1 MHRTYLLSNTDSN
14 SEARSAKNSTASRS
28 SPPTNV
34 KNKNRL
40 NIRSRTINTSPT
52 ISHSDTTNI
61 KHALNT
67 SDEPEV
73 FHPFVNRFLLN
84 DSSFEPFTP
93 RSSVARKAAPLAA
106 YCRLKPTKS
115 KNLLLDQPTDNSI
128 SIRVPKNSTD
138 TTVNNTKEL
147 WSFPF
152 TSILAD
158 DNFDVYK
165 EIASPAVLGLFQNV
179 SSTFFVYGGIA
190 SGKTYTL
197 FGSPTCVSQESIG
210 LIPLSLHSIFRR
222 LTDDQEVLLSFVE
235 LKDDEVYDLLQTSSD
250 EHGKKSPRMLNSSII
265 CSASSN
271 PMVTSI
277 PGLSQNKVSKL
288 REALVMLSNANDLR
302 RVERTKWN
310 AVSTRSHV
318 VLSIHLVS
326 KVQQTHSKLCFVDL
340 AAPIKV
346 TDIPINQSS
355 FIRRSVKINQSLFFL
370 EGVLSAVTNQ
380 KKHVPYR
387 NCPLTS
393 VLRFYMSY
401 SPRLI
406 MIASLDLDPGA
417 VSESLSTC
425 LFFRRIGLVKGLKH
439 QGNKPKMEK
448 ILEGE
453 QVMARRGSIAR
464 PPLAQN
470 SLDLFK
476 KSTQDQDS
484 KLSEHQES
492 LFDQS
497 QSSSKVHHFTSS
509 TTSHKSESSG
519 KTKFTSMLENV
530 IDNEVTY
537 HSTDSNEDDRES
549 LCGELPS
556 GDDSTSLIDPDCRHV
571 SEVSIKVEDG
581 FQVSTS
587 EEESLGYRS
596 IDTEAS
602 LSEVVTPEIKKE
614 RVVPEYARLFSW
626 KKLKAIVVYSSIILF
641 FMLIFLGFSFPS
653 LSDIFGD
660 VICPQSLVLD
670 AGTVQYRLSRDLEW
684 SLHQGGSGTVFI
696 GEIYFNQEFTSEPNV
711 FIAIGSIESSHP
723 ASVDVVLTLRST
735 SHFEI
740 RITRFL
746 PAYIN
751 ELTVTWIAVGQNCI
765 DDVRS
770 VDFRGAPTL
779 QQIPEEEDPIESQMI
794 DHVTFWDGHQP
805 LPLEIGSFESLNSSL
820 VYFYSISAL
829 RFSPETNFNNLNIYN
844 SFQLV
849 NSSGSD
855 DLVYF
860 YHGIRSKGLLED
872 ARYNFVMF
880 EKDFVVYNNFVYD
893 VIRLSSDSHVDYNLD
908 DSDYSY
914 LSIRAEFSSDFNRI
928 PDVVLFLLEYDCGE
942 TALKYSI
949 EIKSVD
955 YSGFEFFV
963 LSLEGSTITSISFN
977 YLAFD
982 EDFDVFDAVDYF
994 LLLLFFLFLILAL
1007 AFEHFKPSFKTAPNT
1022 SYEMYHSLPKDWI
1035 TTEERNEEPA
1045 PQCPNQV
1052 FNNETWVSMLEHFED
1067 LKKNFHPGTRD
1078 FVEIFFC
1085 VVFALLLLLIVF
1097 LFYRDFIV
1105 ANKLFHSFQSIY
1117 VTMFI
1122 LGLEYLLLLLAFVS
1136 VSWPE
1141 HRLVKGYNAQN
1152 NHVAILIASHIS
1164 AGRDPD
1170 LILKNSTKNFFRP
1183 PSREDLEEIRE
1194 GKCDDFERTL
1204 RLASS
1209 SCADGNVYVC
1219 HNANMKEPYPNDK
1232 TISVIKRLKKW
1243 GRQVNY
1249 VYIPT
1254 GNKTFAY
1261 KITHVVIMDDD
1272 VQIPSDMSWQTHLME
1287 EPDVAGAVITIRA
1300 DINQPK
1306 LKHSWR
1312 RRSLLVWFQDMEYML
1327 SGLMKLCQ
1335 SNFGS
1340 AAYPHGAI
1348 SIWKKELLVTV
1359 LDHHNSAFHG
1369 EDTQIGFLLR
1379 EKFANPPRLITL
1391 SATPALT
1398 SPPTDIFHAG
1408 EDFFGDHVVDDK
1420 SLFAQRVKSWD
1431 ACAHRFFFKYC
1442 EHILRFWSSDT
1453 FILKFFYLYEV
1464 ATIIRDYFHILIIL
1478 YFIMLQDYALLGLVY
1493 YRVIL
1498 IQNVFIFTFNYIKLR
1513 RRKDLQS
1520 PFIVVLL
1527 FPFYRLMLL
1536 MFRVFAMLYNLF
1548 EYLPKKRMPTAEDP
1562 HLKVPYFHNY
1572 LSLLSHPEM
1581 WQKVWDIEK
1590 VKQGPEVFLPDDL
1603 PPIALTSS
1611 MSRASSMA
1619 FSPRQVSSFFEV
1631 DSPSNSEN
1639 PTVISPPKSDSL
1651 LKRAVSMSHLNAG
1664 QEKTLY
1670 RTDSM
1675 LTKTR
1680 SMTKLLHWDEY
1691 LD

>member
-1 MHRTYLLSNTDSN
+1 
-14 SEARSAKNSTASRS
+14 
-28 SPPTNV
+28 
-34 KNKNRL
+34 
-40 NIRSRTINTSPT
+40 
-52 ISHSDTTNI
+52 
-61 KHALNT
+61 
-67 SDEPEV
+67 
-73 FHPFVNRFLLN
+73 
-84 DSSFEPFTP
+84 
-93 RSSVARKAAPLAA
+93 
-106 YCRLKPTKS
+106 
-115 KNLLLDQPTDNSI
+115 
-128 SIRVPKNSTD
+128 
-138 TTVNNTKEL
+138 
-147 WSFPF
+147 
-152 TSILAD
+152 
-158 DNFDVYK
+158 
-165 EIASPAVLGLFQNV
+165 
-179 SSTFFVYGGIA
+179 
-190 SGKTYTL
+190 
-197 FGSPTCVSQESIG
+197 
-210 LIPLSLHSIFRR
+210 
-222 LTDDQEVLLSFVE
+222 
-235 LKDDEVYDLLQTSSD
+235 
-250 EHGKKSPRMLNSSII
+250 
-265 CSASSN
+265 
-271 PMVTSI
+271 
-277 PGLSQNKVSKL
+277 
-288 REALVMLSNANDLR
+288 
-302 RVERTKWN
+302 
-310 AVSTRSHV
+310 
-318 VLSIHLVS
+318 
-326 KVQQTHSKLCFVDL
+326 
-340 AAPIKV
+340 
-346 TDIPINQSS
+346 
-355 FIRRSVKINQSLFFL
+355 
-370 EGVLSAVTNQ
+370 
-380 KKHVPYR
+380 
-387 NCPLTS
+387 
-393 VLRFYMSY
+393 
-401 SPRLI
+401 

-439 QGNKPKMEK
+439 QGNKPRMEK

-492 LFDQS
+492 LLDQS
-497 QSSSKVHHFTSS
+497 QSSSKVHHSTSS
-509 TTSHKSESSG
+509 TISHKSESSG
-519 KTKFTSMLENV
+519 KTKFTSMLESV
-530 IDNEVTY
+530 IDNEVAY

-549 LCGELPS
+549 LCGELHS
-556 GDDSTSLIDPDCRHV
+556 GDDSTSINDSTFHHLSDDNTSPIDSDCRHV
-571 SEVSIKVEDG
+571 SEVSIEVEDG

-587 EEESLGYRS
+587 EEESLGYKS

-602 LSEVVTPEIKKE
+602 LSEVATPEIKKE
-614 RVVPEYARLFSW
+614 RVVPDHCCLF
-626 KKLKAIVVYSSIILF
+626 LNYSL

-670 AGTVQYRLSRDLEW
+670 AGTVQYRVRPGGGW
-684 SLHQGGSGTVFI
+684 TLHVGDSNTLFED
-696 GEIYFNQEFTSEPNV
+696 EIYFNQEFTSEPNV

-723 ASVDVVLTLRST
+723 ASVDVTLTRRSM

-740 RITRFL
+740 RITRIL

-751 ELTVTWIAVGQNCI
+751 ELTITWIAVGQNCI

-779 QQIPEEEDPIESQMI
+779 QQIPEEEDPIEPQL
-794 DHVTFWDGHQP
+794 DHVSYWDGHQP

-829 RFSPETNFNNLNIYN
+829 RFSQETNLNNLNIYN

-855 DLVYF
+855 DDRVYF

-908 DSDYSY
+908 DYSRSY

-955 YSGFEFFV
+955 FTGFEFSV
-963 LSLEGSTITSISFN
+963 VSLEGSIITFISFN

-1035 TTEERNEEPA
+1035 TTEERNDDPS

-1067 LKKNFHPGTRD
+1067 LKKNYRPGTRD
-1078 FVEIFFC
+1078 FVEI
-1085 VVFALLLLLIVF
+1085 VFWMIFAMVLLLFIFCSTEIILLPI
-1097 LFYRDFIV
+1097 
-1105 ANKLFHSFQSIY
+1105 SS
-1117 VTMFI
+1117 FI
-1122 LGLEYLLLLLAFVS
+1122 LLDQCMSHCLFLVWNIFYWSLLLFP

-1209 SCADGNVYVC
+1209 SCGDGNVYVC
-1219 HNANMKEPYPNDK
+1219 HNANMKQPYPNDK

-1249 VYIPT
+1249 VFIPT
-1254 GNKTFAY
+1254 GNKTFCLQYVAKNILAY
-1261 KITHVVIMDDD
+1261 RPEITHVVIMDDD
-1272 VQIPSDMSWQTHLME
+1272 VQIPSDMSWQTHLMD

-1369 EDTQIGFLLR
+1369 EDAQMGFILR
-1379 EKFANPPRLITL
+1379 EKFKKPPRLITL
-1391 SATPALT
+1391 CATPALT
-1398 SPPTDIFHAG
+1398 FPPTEVFHIG
-1408 EDFFGDHVVDDK
+1408 EDFLEIMLSMKRVCLLNVL
-1420 SLFAQRVKSWD
+1420 SLGTRVLTGSFLNI
-1431 ACAHRFFFKYC
+1431 AN
-1442 EHILRFWSSDT
+1442 T
-1453 FILKFFYLYEV
+1453 FYDIG
-1464 ATIIRDYFHILIIL
+1464 ILI
-1478 YFIMLQDYALLGLVY
+1478 
-1493 YRVIL
+1493 
-1498 IQNVFIFTFNYIKLR
+1498 
-1513 RRKDLQS
+1513 
-1520 PFIVVLL
+1520 
-1527 FPFYRLMLL
+1527 
-1536 MFRVFAMLYNLF
+1536 
-1548 EYLPKKRMPTAEDP
+1548 
-1562 HLKVPYFHNY
+1562 
-1572 LSLLSHPEM
+1572 LS
-1581 WQKVWDIEK
+1581 
-1590 VKQGPEVFLPDDL
+1590 F
-1603 PPIALTSS
+1603 
-1611 MSRASSMA
+1611 
-1619 FSPRQVSSFFEV
+1619 
-1631 DSPSNSEN
+1631 
-1639 PTVISPPKSDSL
+1639 
-1651 LKRAVSMSHLNAG
+1651 
-1664 QEKTLY
+1664 
-1670 RTDSM
+1670 
-1675 LTKTR
+1675 
-1680 SMTKLLHWDEY
+1680 
-1691 LD
+1691 